1 MGSVRTSIIG
11 RPRPSPPDRRARN
24 SYTLI
29 CDEPLIARTRSA
41 AKCVQLG
48 WVSALLPTLRV
59 GSRHAGSN
67 RGVCARLV
75 DVAESSQVTRG
86 ARAVDEL
93 FTDHQSGKSRA
104 DRAGLSDALRYVRRG
119 DTLRVASMDRLAR
132 SLIDLEQIV
141 SGLTA
146 RKVSVE
152 FVKECLT
159 FSPDAAA
166 DPFATFQ
173 RQLIGAVAELE
184 RSLIRERQREGIDLA
199 KARGVYKGRARRL
212 ADEQV
217 AHVRQAAAA
226 GEPKAKL
233 AADLAV
239 PRRLIYDVI
248 AGNGAYASPSQPGRY
263 GGDELTSAG
272 GDG

>member
-1 MGSVRTSIIG
+1 M
-11 RPRPSPPDRRARN
+11 
-24 SYTLI
+24 
-29 CDEPLIARTRSA
+29 
-41 AKCVQLG
+41 
-48 WVSALLPTLRV
+48 LRV

-67 RGVCARLV
+67 RGVRARLV
-75 DVAESSQVTRG
+75 DVAESSQITRS

-93 FTDHQSGKSRA
+93 FTDHQPGKSRA

-152 FVKECLT
+152 L
-159 FSPDAAA
+159 AAA

-199 KARGVYKGRARRL
+199 KVRGVYKGRARRL
-212 ADEQV
+212 TDEQV

-226 GEPKAKL
+226 GANKAKL
-233 AADLAV
+233 AIDLGV
-239 PRRLIYDVI
+239 SRRLIYDVI
-248 AGNGAYASPSQPGRY
+248 AGNGS
-263 GGDELTSAG
+263 EVLTAHVLEP
-272 GDG
+272 

>member
-1 MGSVRTSIIG
+1 MRGQIVGYARVSSTSQNL
-11 RPRPSPPDRRARN
+11 AR
-24 SYTLI
+24 
-29 CDEPLIARTRSA
+29 
-41 AKCVQLG
+41 QLE
-48 WVSALLPTLRV
+48 AL
-59 GSRHAGSN
+59 
-67 RGVCARLV
+67 GV
-75 DVAESSQVTRG
+75 
-86 ARAVDEL
+86 VDEV

-104 DRAGLSDALRYVRRG
+104 DRAGLADALRYVRRG

-141 SGLTA
+141 SDLTT

-152 FVKECLT
+152 FVKERLT
-159 FSPDAAA
+159 FTPDAAA

-212 ADEQV
+212 TDEQI

-226 GEPKAKL
+226 GEPKAKIATNL
-233 AADLAV
+233 GV
-239 PRRLIYDVI
+239 SRRLIYDII
-248 AGNGAYASPSQPGRY
+248 AGNGAYAPEPHQPRPSSPE
-263 GGDELTSAG
+263 GG
-272 GDG
+272 

>member
-1 MGSVRTSIIG
+1 MSRNQTQGASRVSSTSQNL
-11 RPRPSPPDRRARN
+11 AR
-24 SYTLI
+24 
-29 CDEPLIARTRSA
+29 
-41 AKCVQLG
+41 QLE
-48 WVSALLPTLRV
+48 AL
-59 GSRHAGSN
+59 GG
-67 RGVCARLV
+67 
-75 DVAESSQVTRG
+75 
-86 ARAVDEL
+86 VDEL

-152 FVKECLT
+152 FVKERLT

-184 RSLIRERQREGIDLA
+184 RSLIRER
-199 KARGVYKGRARRL
+199 
-212 ADEQV
+212 
-217 AHVRQAAAA
+217 
-226 GEPKAKL
+226 
-233 AADLAV
+233 
-239 PRRLIYDVI
+239 
-248 AGNGAYASPSQPGRY
+248 
-263 GGDELTSAG
+263 
-272 GDG
+272 

>member
-1 MGSVRTSIIG
+1 MPGQIVGYARVSSTSQNL
-11 RPRPSPPDRRARN
+11 AR
-24 SYTLI
+24 
-29 CDEPLIARTRSA
+29 
-41 AKCVQLG
+41 QLE
-48 WVSALLPTLRV
+48 AL
-59 GSRHAGSN
+59 
-67 RGVCARLV
+67 GV
-75 DVAESSQVTRG
+75 
-86 ARAVDEL
+86 VDEL

-104 DRAGLSDALRYVRRG
+104 DRAGLSDALRYIRRG

-141 SGLTA
+141 SDLTA

-152 FVKECLT
+152 FVKERLT
-159 FSPDAAA
+159 FSPDATA

-212 ADEQV
+212 TDEQI

-226 GEPKAKL
+226 GANKAKL
-233 AADLAV
+233 ATDLGV
-239 PRRLIYDVI
+239 SRRLIYDVLS
-248 AGNGAYASPSQPGRY
+248 GSGAYARPPAQPRPPLPVGEEVPLPLTLEASPPAAAAEVADDEPSRHAVESSARESQRAPR
-263 GGDELTSAG
+263 GGE
-272 GDG
+272 